1 MKTETAQKNV
11 LELEAKMLSLY
22 SAAIVNKP
30 TMLELTTLLKEN
42 IYETKKY
49 KALPGWAKKNL
60 AVAFYYIR
68 KRVVD
73 RYIIIMY
80 VGLDGRMI
88 PTRKAWDNFTEQEK
102 TLFQIGVL
110 TTKHF
115 WMEETKTFNDDGSII
130 QKLTPT
136 DKVYWYYG
144 MV

>member
-11 LELEAKMLSLY
+11 LELEEKMRYLY

-30 TMLELTTLLKEN
+30 TMLELAALLKEN
-42 IYETKKY
+42 IYESKKY
-49 KALPGWAKKNL
+49 KALPKWAKEKL
-60 AVAFYYIR
+60 AVALYYIR

-88 PTRKAWDNFTEQEK
+88 PTHKAWDNFTEQEK
-102 TLFQIGVL
+102 TLCQIGGL
-110 TTKHF
+110 TMKHF
-115 WMEETKTFNDDGSII
+115 WMEETETFNDDGSII

-136 DKVYWYYG
+136 DKVYWYNG

>member
-1 MKTETAQKNV
+1 MKTETAQKHV
-11 LELEAKMLSLY
+11 LELETKMLYLY

-42 IYETKKY
+42 IYESKKY
-49 KALPGWAKKNL
+49 KALPEWAKEKL
-60 AVAFYYIR
+60 AMALYYIR

-88 PTRKAWDNFTEQEK
+88 PTCKAWDNFTEQEK
-102 TLFQIGVL
+102 TLCQIRGL
-110 TTKHF
+110 TMKHF
-115 WMEETKTFNDDGSII
+115 WMEETETFNDDGSII